1 MSVDS
6 SRQSTTPRRWGIPAG
21 VAITLVSVIATQPLA
36 ALAVGLYPALA
47 GWSSART
54 NDWLVNSPFA
64 NFITI
69 LIFELFSLG
78 VIALFVNRKRIA
90 FTVATALR
98 RIRWRDLGFGAAGF
112 MAYLGLAM
120 VILTVLPLLL
130 PINADQEQ
138 AIGFDTTGNGLTMA
152 LAFLGL
158 VVLPPIAEELIFRG
172 FLYGTLRSNK
182 VKAVWATLVT
192 SLMFGALHLLGGTT
206 NELLWIGFADT
217 FVLSLVLCYVR
228 EETGSV
234 WACIILHALKNG
246 LVFLNLFVI
255 SSP

>member
-1 MSVDS
+1 MSEDS
-6 SRQSTTPRRWGIPAG
+6 SKQSLVPRPWGIPAG
-21 VAITLVSVIATQPLA
+21 VVITLVAVIATQPLA
-36 ALAVGLYPALA
+36 ALAMWLYPALA
-47 GWSSART
+47 GWSSARA
-54 NDWLVNSPFA
+54 DHWLVNSPVA

-69 LIFELFSLG
+69 LIFELLSLG
-78 VIALFVNRKRIA
+78 VIALFLNRKRVA
-90 FTVATALR
+90 FSVATALR
-98 RIRWRDLGFGAAGF
+98 RIQWRDIGFGVAGF

-138 AIGFDTTGNGLTMA
+138 AIGFDTTGDGLTVA

-182 VKAVWATLVT
+182 MKALWATFIT
-192 SLMFGALHLLGGTT
+192 SLLFGALHLLGGTT
-206 NELLWIGFADT
+206 SELLWIGFADT

-255 SSP
+255 SN